1 MVFYHGECG
10 LRDPR
15 TPSVSR
21 ASWARTISG
30 SDRNRWLLI
39 LPASS
44 SGGWKESGLS
54 EELVHLGPT
63 HISSLT
69 LSIELCL
76 RYVNKCAELTR
87 GIHLRV
93 IRPDRDFWGHNSLM
107 LEECSTFHLAELIW
121 LLWEFD
127 GRREEATPLYSANGP
142 AMDSLALQLCHSCRS
157 GGADGRSC

>member
-44 SGGWKESGLS
+44 SAGWKESGLS

-107 LEECSTFHLAELIW
+107 LEECSTFHLAELICSCGN
-121 LLWEFD
+121 LTAE
-127 GRREEATPLYSANGP
+127 GRRRRRYTRRMDRLWTPWRYSYVTRV
-142 AMDSLALQLCHSCRS
+142 D
-157 GGADGRSC
+157 